1 MMMFAMV
8 SLLVGMVLGQRFS
21 VLILVPGIGLAL
33 VVTIVAG
40 IARADAAWPIILTSA
55 AVITSL
61 QIGYLAGIAI
71 RHLLVAGRARRS
83 HANPLNASMPA
94 RRPAH

>member
-1 MMMFAMV
+1 MMMSAMV

-55 AVITSL
+55 AVVTSL
-61 QIGYLAGIAI
+61 QIGYLAGTAL
-71 RHLLVAGRARRS
+71 RHLLVAGRASRS
-83 HANPLNASMPA
+83 HASSLDVQIPA